1 MAVSRLLSLLKVRV
15 KRCCFVLSSLRKKT
29 TLSLSS
35 VLLLV
40 FLSFV
45 RDNCCCFC
53 LHPACPASKVSYFQ
67 HNLVEFMSK
76 KRKEAGHVEPSA
88 EPGATRDP
96 TAEPRLK
103 TPAKISI
110 YWMFDQLDVS
120 PNDRRL
126 SRQESESFFAEAI
139 DEVSPRACAEDHWS
153 RCDYNG
159 DNYISLSE
167 WCWCSGLDPGKSQ
180 VSQRQ
185 GTSVGDTVCE
195 CFCGRGYFVWKLSR
209 WFFCQFLVVLCFEG
223 CVSSDLVDEV
233 WKNECFCVFV
243 QFAPQTSV
251 NITRPTCF
259 VSSATNA
266 RNLVTWSLLQS
277 RARHAIQ
284 QQSLV

>member
-1 MAVSRLLSLLKVRV
+1 MRIPDTQPVHLFQPL
-15 KRCCFVLSSLRKKT
+15 
-29 TLSLSS
+29 
-35 VLLLV
+35 
-40 FLSFV
+40 
-45 RDNCCCFC
+45 C

-180 VSQRQ
+180 VS
-185 GTSVGDTVCE
+185 
-195 CFCGRGYFVWKLSR
+195 
-209 WFFCQFLVVLCFEG
+209 
-223 CVSSDLVDEV
+223 
-233 WKNECFCVFV
+233 
-243 QFAPQTSV
+243 
-251 NITRPTCF
+251 
-259 VSSATNA
+259 
-266 RNLVTWSLLQS
+266 
-277 RARHAIQ
+277 
-284 QQSLV
+284 